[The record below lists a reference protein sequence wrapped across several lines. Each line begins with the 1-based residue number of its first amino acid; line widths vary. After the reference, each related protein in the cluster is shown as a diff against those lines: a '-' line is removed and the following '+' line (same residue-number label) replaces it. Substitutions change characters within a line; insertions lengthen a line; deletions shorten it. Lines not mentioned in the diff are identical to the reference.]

1 MVFIAHT
8 PVGHVWGIVGRQ
20 VSADQLKEVRLK
32 SGSLELIVLPPDWD
46 ALSMKWM
53 EAGLEGYQPG
63 LSPKGSD
70 GGGARD
76 RLPENHFDG
85 CS

>member
-1 MVFIAHT
+1 
-8 PVGHVWGIVGRQ
+8 
-20 VSADQLKEVRLK
+20 
-32 SGSLELIVLPPDWD
+32 
-46 ALSMKWM
+46 M
-53 EAGLEGYQPG
+53 EARLEGYQPG

-76 RLPENHFDG
+76 RLPENHFEG